1 MSHGRWA
8 LAAPDT
14 YLLTA
19 SGAGVT
25 SDATLRC
32 RWRCDLQKSR
42 RGASSRGARGS
53 TQRRDN
59 VMKTATLAI
68 AMALAAA
75 LVATPAY
82 AKKKKRVVVPPAPIE
97 TSQAGGLPATNER
110 VAALEGAVVTLR
122 ADLVAEIAARQ
133 AADAALSNQLAT
145 IPPVFVAEGFVNN
158 LKGTTAP
165 IVTKTVPAG
174 TYLIMSAVQLIS
186 SQGLAD
192 AKARC
197 VMTVRRD
204 PAGRYLRSPVP
215 DPDHRGRSPE
225 RRIWFDDIRAAAGL
239 LQFQEPDYHRC
250 RLQ

>member
-1 MSHGRWA
+1 
-8 LAAPDT
+8 
-14 YLLTA
+14 
-19 SGAGVT
+19 
-25 SDATLRC
+25 
-32 RWRCDLQKSR
+32 
-42 RGASSRGARGS
+42 
-53 TQRRDN
+53 
-59 VMKTATLAI
+59 MKTATLAI

-197 VMTVRRD
+197 VMTVD
-204 PAGRYLRSPVP
+204 GTLLADTSDLQFPILTTVAGPPSGAFGSTIFAPLQGSYSSRSPITIVVACSE
-215 DPDHRGRSPE
+215 GNGGL
-225 RRIWFDDIRAAAGL
+225 AGL
-239 LQFQEPDYHRC
+239 DAFVNMAALKVATVQ
-250 RLQ
+250 